1 MGKLEGRVALVTGS
15 GRGIGR
21 AIALAYAREGA
32 RVGLTS
38 RNAPEL
44 EAVKSE
50 IEGVGGEGSVITAD
64 LLNGPAIKRMVH
76 DVIAHFGRL
85 DILVN
90 NGGGI
95 VASGDAVHALTHDD
109 EAFEKTIFLN
119 LTATYYA
126 TRAALP
132 QMVKQD
138 YGRVIFIGSGYAKR
152 GGGPIA
158 YTAAKH
164 AVIGMRRSL
173 AYQVPSSITVNTLSP
188 GWTRTSLVDFDRIA
202 SARGIARTA
211 AETSVAA
218 DHVQKRPSTLKTLRR
233 WRCYWLPRRRKALR
247 VKRSALTEALRS
259 DP

>member
-1 MGKLEGRVALVTGS
+1 MGKLAGRVALVTGS

-38 RNAPEL
+38 RSRPEL

-50 IEGVGGEGSVITAD
+50 IAAAGGESFALTAD
-64 LLNGPAIKRMVH
+64 LMDGPAIKRMVH
-76 DVIAHFGRL
+76 DVIAQFGRL

-95 VASGDAVHALTHDD
+95 IASGSAQHALTHDD
-109 EAFEKTIFLN
+109 DVFEKTIFLN
-119 LTATYYA
+119 LTSTYYA

-132 QMVKQD
+132 QMVQQN
-138 YGRVIFIGSGYAKR
+138 YGRVIFIGSGFAKR

-164 AVIGMRRSL
+164 AVVGMTRAL
-173 AYQVPSSITVNTLSP
+173 AYQVPSTITVNTLSP
-188 GWTRTSLVDFDRIA
+188 GYTRTSLVDLDRIA
-202 SARGIARTA
+202 LDRGIDRKA
-211 AETSVAA
+211 AETLMAGFN
-218 DHVQKRPSTLKTLRR
+218 VQKRLLEPEELAPMAVLLASE
-233 WRCYWLPRRRKALR
+233 
-247 VKRSALTEALRS
+247 EAKGITGQEVS
-259 DP
+259 VDGGFNV

>member
-32 RVGLTS
+32 RIGLTS
-38 RNAPEL
+38 RSRPEL
-44 EAVKSE
+44 EAVKLD
-50 IEGVGGEGSVITAD
+50 IEAAGGESFVVTAD
-64 LLNGPAIKRMVH
+64 LFDGPAIKRMVD

-90 NGGGI
+90 NGGGM
-95 VASGDAVHALTHDD
+95 VASGSAVQALTHDD
-109 EAFEKTIFLN
+109 AAFEKTIFLN
-119 LTATYYA
+119 LTSTYYA

-132 QMVKQD
+132 QMVQQN

-164 AVIGMRRSL
+164 AVIGMTRAL

-188 GWTRTSLVDFDRIA
+188 GWTRTNLVDFDRIA
-202 SARGIARTA
+202 AARGIDKKA
-211 AETSVAA
+211 AETLVAG
-218 DHVQKRPSTLKTLRR
+218 DLSLIHI
-233 WRCYWLPRRRKALR
+233 
-247 VKRSALTEALRS
+247 
-259 DP
+259 

>member
-38 RNAPEL
+38 RSRAEL
-44 EAVKSE
+44 ESVKSE
-50 IEGVGGEGSVITAD
+50 IEAAGGASFVVTGD
-64 LLNGPAIKRMVH
+64 LFDGPAIKRMVL

-95 VASGDAVHALTHDD
+95 VASGSAIHALTHDD
-109 EAFEKTIFLN
+109 DAFEKTIFLN
-119 LTATYYA
+119 LTSTYYA

-132 QMVKQD
+132 QMVQQN
-138 YGRVIFIGSGYAKR
+138 YGRVIFIGSGFAKR
-152 GGGPIA
+152 GSGPLA

-164 AVIGMRRSL
+164 AVVGMTRAL
-173 AYQVPSSITVNTLSP
+173 AYQVPSTITVNTLSP
-188 GWTRTSLVDFDRIA
+188 GYTRTSAVDFDVIA
-202 SARGIARTA
+202 ARRGIDRKAAEALIAGYNIQKRLLEPEELAPMAVLLASEEARGITGQ
-211 AETSVAA
+211 EVSV
-218 DHVQKRPSTLKTLRR
+218 DGGFMT
-233 WRCYWLPRRRKALR
+233 
-247 VKRSALTEALRS
+247 
-259 DP
+259 